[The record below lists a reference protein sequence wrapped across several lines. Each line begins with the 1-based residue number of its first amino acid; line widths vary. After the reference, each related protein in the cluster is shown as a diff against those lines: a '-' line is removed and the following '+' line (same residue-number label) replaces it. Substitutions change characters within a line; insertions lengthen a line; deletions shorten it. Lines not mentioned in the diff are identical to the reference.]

1 MKSKLIVFHPA
12 GADIICRQPFSPS
25 FHLVLP
31 SSVVDLVITVQFRS
45 VRGADV
51 REMAESVLTDVG
63 GAGGVG
69 GSSTKVLCLSVLLC
83 LTLLT
88 NLTAAPV
95 ILFRRTR

>member
-1 MKSKLIVFHPA
+1 M
-12 GADIICRQPFSPS
+12 
-25 FHLVLP
+25 
-31 SSVVDLVITVQFRS
+31 VDLVITVQFRS

-51 REMAESVLTDVG
+51 REMAAESSVLTDVG
-63 GAGGVG
+63 GDGGVGGVG

>member
-1 MKSKLIVFHPA
+1 M
-12 GADIICRQPFSPS
+12 
-25 FHLVLP
+25 
-31 SSVVDLVITVQFRS
+31 VDLVITVQFRS

-51 REMAESVLTDVG
+51 REMAESSVLTDV
-63 GAGGVG
+63 GGVG